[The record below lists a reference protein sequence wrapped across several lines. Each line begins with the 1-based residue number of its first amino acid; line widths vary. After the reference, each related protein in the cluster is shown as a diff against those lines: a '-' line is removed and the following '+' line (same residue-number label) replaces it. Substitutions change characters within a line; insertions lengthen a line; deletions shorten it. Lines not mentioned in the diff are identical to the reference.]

1 MSLLLALADLDSH
14 YAKFVSN
21 GAPIVRRAASANLGV
36 SCCTSS
42 KWGAIPSVWALTPLQ
57 KLVRELE
64 PEVITGEIMPLF
76 ATTAADEQDSVRF
89 LSVETCVA
97 LSSKL
102 SPEQAEKL
110 VLPTIKSLVTDSSW
124 RVRYMAADKFCGV

>member
-1 MSLLLALADLDSH
+1 M
-14 YAKFVSN
+14 
-21 GAPIVRRAASANLGV
+21 
-36 SCCTSS
+36 
-42 KWGAIPSVWALTPLQ
+42 
-57 KLVRELE
+57 
-64 PEVITGEIMPLF
+64 ITGEIMPLF

-124 RVRYMAADKFCGV
+124 RVRYMAADKFCGVCAFSSCARWAFLTEAAVFHRRRLR